1 MTTSH
6 SAPLPDLR
14 ASLLPQKV
22 RFRDPLYFGEMIQA
36 IQAGYGCTPSQAAGI
51 IESAKSQGYF
61 RELSGFRL
69 QIIVPHDTL
78 ET

>member
-1 MTTSH
+1 
-6 SAPLPDLR
+6 
-14 ASLLPQKV
+14 
-22 RFRDPLYFGEMIQA
+22 MIEA
-36 IQAGYGCTPSQAAGI
+36 IMAGYGCSKSQAAGI

-69 QIIVPHDTL
+69 QIIVPHGTD